1 MQCYWHLVVVAPSDA
16 RSASWIPRCTFM
28 SALQRLGLSQGV
40 WIIMGQVGTK
50 RVWLH
55 WSTLTVRILQ
65 SLQHAIAL
73 GHLDT
78 TSPNHCAGVNHMQ
91 LSYASRSP
99 NRTCVYSPLVP
110 MDISKTSLDFKN
122 PFISDIHSCV
132 PEYFR
137 ICRHLLD
144 IQLRAQVSKSF
155 SIFTG

>member
-1 MQCYWHLVVVAPSDA
+1 MDTSLHFHVCAAAPWAVTRCVDHHGSSWHQTSMTTLIYIDCSNFAE
-16 RSASWIPRCTFM
+16 
-28 SALQRLGLSQGV
+28 
-40 WIIMGQVGTK
+40 
-50 RVWLH
+50 
-55 WSTLTVRILQ
+55 STACNRPG
-65 SLQHAIAL
+65 SSRH
-73 GHLDT
+73 HKSP
-78 TSPNHCAGVNHMQ
+78 SPNHCAGVNHMQ